1 MNSSAFIHE
10 LSWEDIPEKARHQ
23 ARRCL
28 LDTFGTAVGGRR
40 TDLSRIIHDFAAEV
54 YQGRGAQLW
63 LDGREVSPPGAA
75 LANGMTIDSLDI
87 HDGERLVKGHTSVA
101 LVPAALATLSL
112 VSGVV
117 SGRELLTTLVV
128 GYEIALR
135 AGRALHGTAC
145 DYHTSGAWSALGC
158 AAVTARRL
166 GLSQAATRHAL
177 GIAEYHGPRSQMMRC
192 IEYPTMVKD
201 GSGWGAMAGVSAG
214 MLARHG
220 FTGAPAITVEGDDV
234 AEIWSDLGQRWITA
248 EQDFKPYA
256 VCYWAQPAIAGA
268 IALQRQHHLDLD
280 SIRRIQVLTF
290 HEASC
295 LTVQGPATTEEAQYS
310 LPFPV
315 AAALVHGRLGARE
328 LTGEALRDPRVLRL
342 SRNLELIE
350 DPDLA
355 RRFPVERIARV
366 RIETADGTWLDSGEA
381 EALWDLAS
389 PPSDD
394 DLLQKYRWLASD
406 GLSPDRVTAL
416 EAAAWNCANLPD
428 VAALL
433 PLIVPPP
440 GAVLKPE

>member
-1 MNSSAFIHE
+1 MNSGAFIHE
-10 LSWEDIPEKARHQ
+10 LTWEDIPEKARHQ

-40 TDLSRIIHDFAAEV
+40 TDLSRIIHDFTAEA
-54 YQGRGAQLW
+54 YQGQGAQLW
-63 LDGREVSPPGAA
+63 LDGRAVSPPGAA

-112 VSGVV
+112 AEGIV

-135 AGRALHGTAC
+135 AGRALHSTAS

-166 GLSQAATRHAL
+166 GLSLEATRHAL

-214 MLARHG
+214 MLARRG

-234 AEIWSDLGQRWITA
+234 AEIWADLGQRWITA

-268 IALQRQHHLDLD
+268 ISLQRQHHLNPD

-295 LTVQGPATTEEAQYS
+295 LTVQEPSTTEEAQYS

-328 LTGEALRDPRVLRL
+328 LTGDALRDPRVLRL
-342 SRNLELIE
+342 SRNLELLE

-366 RIETADGTWLDSGEA
+366 RIESADGTWLDSGEA
-381 EALWDLAS
+381 EALWDLGS
-389 PPSDD
+389 PPADD
-394 DLLQKYRWLASD
+394 DLLRKYRWLAGD
-406 GLSPDRVTAL
+406 GLPTDRMAAL
-416 EAAAWNCANLPD
+416 EAAAWNCADLPD
-428 VAALL
+428 ATALL
-433 PLIVPPP
+433 PLIVPPA
-440 GAVLKPE
+440 GATPNRE